1 MLLGHSP
8 YLREISAYLKDK
20 IQTQKKRQKALFQ
33 ISLKAYFLPSIPKR
47 LLNLSTRPP
56 VSAAFCLPV

>member
-1 MLLGHSP
+1 MNLYQLHIFKPSITKKAPFGAFFHF
-8 YLREISAYLKDK
+8 ELKK
-20 IQTQKKRQKALFQ
+20 E
-33 ISLKAYFLPSIPKR
+33 AYFLLRAPKR